1 MRNTTAILAVLL
13 LACGALQAD
22 DITVG
27 RLPYSG
33 ATILEV
39 KEGTITFRV
48 SAGARRI
55 TRPIVDVLHL
65 KLSQADAKDFNA
77 AEDLMKKGKAAEA
90 VAVYD
95 KARKRYHQGWPAS
108 LIRYRY
114 LTALGKAGFIDQAVE
129 EWIAAVDE
137 DKIVEATVKLCP
149 QTLAAKGSPRN
160 AKAIKLLEAKL
171 EKITDKQYV
180 TYARQLQ
187 MKLYSQEGLAE
198 KAAAVAK
205 SIAGKSGVGTTDTTG
220 GPKGKP
226 RPMGNTDSLMSAV
239 EVLLQQGSGD
249 KAFEIV
255 NDNIDRF
262 DTGALP
268 RALLLRGKARMVMVK
283 GGGDAGKLLRQA
295 GLDFMRIVAHY
306 PESVDAGEAL
316 YLAGEVNASLPKPN
330 YAAARAAWQQVLSSY
345 GGTGPLAGRA
355 QKALDQLRGRGKGK

>member
-1 MRNTTAILAVLL
+1 MRNTTAILAAVLL
-13 LACGALQAD
+13 TCGALQAD

-33 ATILEV
+33 ATILDV
-39 KEGTITFRV
+39 QGGTITFRV

-55 TRPIVDVLHL
+55 DRPIADVQHL

-77 AEDLMKKGKAAEA
+77 AEDLMKKGKPADA
-90 VAVYD
+90 VALYD
-95 KARKRYHQGWPAS
+95 KARKRYRQGWSAR

-114 LTALGKAGFIDQAVE
+114 VAALGKAGFIDQALE
-129 EWIAAVDE
+129 EWMAVVDE
-137 DKIVEATVKLCP
+137 DKGVEATLKLIP
-149 QTLAAKGSPRN
+149 SELAAKGSPRN
-160 AKAIKLLEAKL
+160 AQAIQLVEAKL
-171 EKITDKQYV
+171 EKVTDKKYE
-180 TYARQLQ
+180 TLLRQLQ
-187 MKLYSQEGLAE
+187 MNLYSQEVMAE
-198 KAAAVAK
+198 KAAEVAK
-205 SIAGKSGVGTTDTTG
+205 SIAGKTGVGVPDTTG
-220 GPKGKP
+220 GPKAKP

-249 KAFEIV
+249 KAFEII

-268 RALLLRGKARMVMVK
+268 GALLLRGKARMLMAK
-283 GGGDAGKLLRQA
+283 GAGDAGKQLRQA

-306 PESVDAGEAL
+306 PESRNAGEAL

-355 QKALDQLRGRGKGK
+355 QKALDQLRGKGK